1 MSGGVPGPWPVD
13 WPELACALHPLADP
27 PLGPGWNADEIR
39 DLLEPGARPAEAAVL
54 VGLVP
59 RGESTGVLLTRR
71 NAGLRQHG
79 GQVSFPG
86 GRIEP
91 DDVDVVAAALRE
103 AHEEVGLERA
113 AVRPLGFLD
122 PLSTITGFRVT
133 PLVASVSGDFVP
145 RPDPSEVEEVFEVPL
160 EYLMDPGNLTRRI
173 LRYRGRSREVL
184 EFRYPAQRIWGA
196 TASMLFNLRERLAQA
211 RLRGR

>member
-1 MSGGVPGPWPVD
+1 MSGGAPGPWPVD
-13 WPELACALHPLADP
+13 WPELVHALHPLAEP
-27 PLGPGWNADEIR
+27 PTGPGWNADEIR
-39 DLLEPGARPAEAAVL
+39 DLLEPGIRPAEAAVL

-59 RGESTGVLLTRR
+59 RDGGTGVLLTRR
-71 NAGLRQHG
+71 NEGLRQHA

-91 DDVDVVAAALRE
+91 DDADAAAAALRE
-103 AHEEVGLERA
+103 AHEEVGLARA
-113 AVRPLGFLD
+113 DVRPLGFLD

-133 PLVASVSGDFVP
+133 PLVARVSGDFVP

-160 EYLMDPGNLTRRI
+160 DYLMDPDNLSRQV
-173 LRYRGRSREVL
+173 LRYRGRTREVL

-196 TASMLFNLRERLAQA
+196 TASMLFNLRERLALA
-211 RLRGR
+211 RMRGR

>member
-1 MSGGVPGPWPVD
+1 MSAAAPGPWPAD
-13 WPELACALHPLADP
+13 WPELARALHPLADP
-27 PLGPGWNADEIR
+27 PAGPGWNADEIR
-39 DLLEPGARPAEAAVL
+39 DLLEPDARPAEAAVL

-59 RGESTGVLLTRR
+59 RGAGTGVLLTRR

-91 DDVDVVAAALRE
+91 DDADVIAAALRE

-133 PLVASVSGDFVP
+133 PLVASISGDFVP

-160 EYLMDPGNLTRRI
+160 EYLMDPDNLTHQV
-173 LRYRGRSREVL
+173 LRYRGRTREVL
-184 EFRYPAQRIWGA
+184 EFRYPAHRIWGA